1 MHPFTLLMDGSVGF
15 FFFLLF
21 IFSAGWDGSYLK
33 GEKSRN
39 LSLQVLSF
47 CEAWIPS
54 LSLTMQEILA
64 QLDCFIVLLCG

>member
-1 MHPFTLLMDGSVGF
+1 MV
-15 FFFLLF
+15 
-21 IFSAGWDGSYLK
+21 SYLK

-39 LSLQVLSF
+39 LSLQVLSI